1 MSSDSSAPPV
11 RLRYTPRTPIEGGPV
26 DVVVSRDKP
35 IQLYV
40 DKVLEA
46 IVEKQKSKV
55 AVRGMGRACGRIAE
69 RVAKYALRRL
79 PSGHG
84 FRYTI
89 TTSEA
94 ADAGVRS
101 QEFVL
106 EFDPEVGK
114 DVVELMMFLNVI
126 PAVLNS

>member
-1 MSSDSSAPPV
+1 M
-11 RLRYTPRTPIEGGPV
+11 LILV
-26 DVVVSRDKP
+26 DYDHP
-35 IQLYV
+35 FHHQ
-40 DKVLEA
+40 
-46 IVEKQKSKV
+46 V

-114 DVVELMMFLNVI
+114 DVLRRVPMEAMSAPVVTLVTITRKPTNDV
-126 PAVLNS
+126 SYTS